1 MKIMFK
7 ISRWWTM
14 VEGIVDGVTVLV
26 GLIIRL
32 IRMIFIIFLGGG
44 MQKINRVVKKK
55 RESKV
60 ESK

>member
-1 MKIMFK
+1 
-7 ISRWWTM
+7 M

>member
-32 IRMIFIIFLGGG
+32 IRMSFIIFFRWWYAED
-44 MQKINRVVKKK
+44 Q
-55 RESKV
+55 
-60 ESK
+60 